1 MCVVSS
7 MSSWVWE
14 HLLGGELE
22 PKPSKHFP
30 CLLKEAPPLWV
41 DSPRTKRRM
50 HIQQMSLKSSG
61 PASSSVFQL
70 GRSPLILLAE
80 LRNVQNTYWTHEKTC
95 AGMQGAECM
104 RVCVCARI
112 PKHTC
117 KHAPPSLHSFSPAY
131 FYFFL
136 TQSRSIVCISH
147 LSPPLAVAAPRCV
160 CVPLISLR

>member
-1 MCVVSS
+1 

-61 PASSSVFQL
+61 AASSSVFQL

-104 RVCVCARI
+104 RVCL
-112 PKHTC
+112 
-117 KHAPPSLHSFSPAY
+117 HAYLNTRANTLLAPSIHFLPLSF
-131 FYFFL
+131 FFFL